1 MGIELDKSPIWL
13 EFQVSV
19 AVLSHALL
27 FIASLF
33 APTNGAADVELC
45 QAAPS
50 HMNFSVTSDIAR
62 LDRPEHIQRTWARTP
77 HQHSVRVFAG
87 FRARDTAPLR
97 VLGRCAMKPAPE
109 HQQPVLFGSF
119 AIQVDDSDDQNL
131 ASAWAAATL
140 RFPFPSAVGARA
152 TETFVLRAPRT
163 QLERPPR
170 V

>member
-1 MGIELDKSPIWL
+1 
-13 EFQVSV
+13 V

-33 APTNGAADVELC
+33 APTNGGADVELC
-45 QAAPS
+45 QTAPS
-50 HMNFSVTSDIAR
+50 DVIAAVTSDIAR
-62 LDRPEHIQRTWARTP
+62 LDRPEHIERTWARPP
-77 HQHSVRVFAG
+77 HQYSVRVYAG

-97 VLGRCAMKPAPE
+97 VLGRCVVKPAPE

-119 AIQVDDSDDQNL
+119 AVQVDDSDDQNL
-131 ASAWAAATL
+131 AGAWAAATV
-140 RFPFPSAVGARA
+140 PFPVASAVGARA
-152 TETFVLRAPRT
+152 TEMYVIRAPRT